1 MITFADLGVAP
12 GVIATLEE
20 RGITTPTEIQALV
33 VRDGM
38 AGRDIIGRAPTGSG
52 KTIAF
57 GLVLVDVLA
66 RHGRAARGPSGLVL
80 VPTRELADQVGDE
93 LALLLGDRRG
103 VAVVVGGVAYDR
115 QVRAAAKASVVVAT
129 PGRLEDLI
137 ARRDVSLGG
146 VRIAVVDEA
155 DRMADMG
162 FLQAVQRILALCPG
176 NRQTLLFSAT
186 LDDRVAKLSNQFQ
199 KSPARYE
206 VSGAVDAPNIEHVVR
221 IVPRERRLGAV
232 AEEVDRCGSLI
243 LFCRT
248 KHGSDR
254 VSRQLA
260 DEGISS
266 VVIHGNR
273 SQAQRR
279 TALEAFRSGRADVLV
294 ATDVA
299 ARGIHIDAVPCVVH
313 WDPPAEDA
321 DYVHRSGRTARAG
334 QPGRVVSLV
343 DPGQKRLVSKMF
355 ARLGYDTTVDESDSR
370 DLRPGEV
377 GWIGRS
383 STRRPRPAVERERA
397 SAPHRSRRGSP
408 RRSRG

>member
-1 MITFADLGVAP
+1 MISFADLGVAASL
-12 GVIATLEE
+12 VESLKE
-20 RGITTPTEIQALV
+20 RGIVAPTEIQALV

-38 AGRDIIGRAPTGSG
+38 AGKDIIGRAPTGSG

-57 GLVLVDVLA
+57 GLVMVAALRGA
-66 RHGRAARGPSGLVL
+66 PRASRGPAGLIL

-93 LALLLGDRRG
+93 LALLLGDRRS

-115 QVRAAAKASVVVAT
+115 QVRSAAKAAVVVAT
-129 PGRLEDLI
+129 PGRLEDLL
-137 ARRDVSLGG
+137 ARRDIALGA
-146 VRIAVVDEA
+146 VRVAVVDEA

-186 LDDRVAKLSNQFQ
+186 LDDRVATLSRQFQ
-199 KSPARYE
+199 RSPQKYE

-232 AEEVDRCGSLI
+232 ADELDRCGSLI

-254 VSRQLA
+254 VSKQLGA
-260 DEGISS
+260 EGISS

-279 TALEAFRSGRADVLV
+279 TALESFKAGRADVLV

-299 ARGIHIDAVPCVVH
+299 ARGIHIDAVPCVIH

-343 DPGQKRLVSKMF
+343 DPGQRRLVNKMF
-355 ARLGYDTTVDESDSR
+355 ARLGYDVVIDESNAR
-370 DLRPGEV
+370 GVRPGEI
-377 GWIGRS
+377 GWLAAR
-383 STRRPRPAVERERA
+383 STRRQRLADAPEPVANRPRSQRGSRP
-397 SAPHRSRRGSP
+397 RSRA
-408 RRSRG
+408 

>member
-1 MITFADLGVAP
+1 MISFADLGVAASL
-12 GVIATLEE
+12 VESLKE
-20 RGITTPTEIQALV
+20 RGIVAPTEIQALV

-38 AGRDIIGRAPTGSG
+38 AGKDIIGRAPTGSG

-57 GLVLVDVLA
+57 GLVMVAALRDA
-66 RHGRAARGPSGLVL
+66 PRASRGPAGLIL

-93 LALLLGDRRG
+93 LALLLGDRRS

-115 QVRAAAKASVVVAT
+115 QVRSAAKAAVVVAT
-129 PGRLEDLI
+129 PGRLEDLL
-137 ARRDVSLGG
+137 ARRDIALGA
-146 VRIAVVDEA
+146 VRVAVVDEA

-186 LDDRVAKLSNQFQ
+186 LDDRVATLSRQFQ
-199 KSPARYE
+199 RSPQKYE

-232 AEEVDRCGSLI
+232 ADELDRCGSLI

-254 VSRQLA
+254 VSKQLGA
-260 DEGISS
+260 EGILS

-279 TALEAFRSGRADVLV
+279 TALESFKAGRADVLV

-299 ARGIHIDAVPCVVH
+299 ARGIHIDAVPCVIH

-343 DPGQKRLVSKMF
+343 DPGQRRLVNKMF
-355 ARLGYDTTVDESDSR
+355 ARLGYDVVIDESNAR
-370 DLRPGEV
+370 GVRPGEI
-377 GWIGRS
+377 GWLAAR
-383 STRRPRPAVERERA
+383 STRRRRLADAPEPVANRPRSQRGSRP
-397 SAPHRSRRGSP
+397 RSRA
-408 RRSRG
+408 

>member
-1 MITFADLGVAP
+1 MITFVDLGVAAP
-12 GVIATLEE
+12 LVASLHE
-20 RGITTPTEIQALV
+20 RGIVAPTEIQALV

-38 AGRDIIGRAPTGSG
+38 AGKDIIGRAPTGSG

-57 GLVLVDVLA
+57 GLVLVDVL
-66 RHGRAARGPSGLVL
+66 RRAAQAAKGPLGLVL

-93 LALLLGDRRG
+93 LALLLGDRRA
-103 VAVVVGGVAYDR
+103 VAVVVGGVAYER
-115 QVRAAAKASVVVAT
+115 QVRSAAKAAVVVAT
-129 PGRLEDLI
+129 PGRLEDLL
-137 ARRDVSLGG
+137 ARRDVTLRG

-162 FLQAVQRILALCPG
+162 FLQAVQRILALCPAD
-176 NRQTLLFSAT
+176 RQTLLFSAT
-186 LDDRVAKLSNQFQ
+186 LDDRVATLSRQFQ
-199 KSPARYE
+199 RSPEKYE

-221 IVPRERRLGAV
+221 VVPRERRLGAV
-232 AEEVDRCGSLI
+232 ADELDRCGSLI

-254 VSRQLA
+254 VSKQLGA
-260 DEGISS
+260 EGISS

-279 TALEAFRSGRADVLV
+279 TALEAFRAGRADVLV

-299 ARGIHIDAVPCVVH
+299 ARGIHIDAVPCVIH

-334 QPGRVVSLV
+334 QSGRVVSLV
-343 DPGQKRLVSKMF
+343 DPGQRRLVNKMF
-355 ARLGYDTTVDESDSR
+355 ARLGYDVVVDESNSR
-370 DLRPGEV
+370 NVRPGEL
-377 GWIGRS
+377 GWLAPR
-383 STRRPRPAVERERA
+383 TTRQRRPADAQAPEPARP
-397 SAPHRSRRGSP
+397 RSPRGS
-408 RRSRG
+408 RQRSRG